1 MGWRNKIVQQKK
13 YSNQEASSNKIIDND
28 MEYKHRRAI
37 AKTEIRKRH
46 YKSSEEF
53 VSHLES
59 AIYTYKKKTNTFKLL
74 KHMSIDAE

>member
-1 MGWRNKIVQQKK
+1 VRWRNKTVQQKK
-13 YSNQEASSNKIIDND
+13 YSNQKASSNKIIDND

-53 VSHLES
+53 VSQLES
-59 AIYTYKKKTNTFKLL
+59 AIYT
-74 KHMSIDAE
+74 